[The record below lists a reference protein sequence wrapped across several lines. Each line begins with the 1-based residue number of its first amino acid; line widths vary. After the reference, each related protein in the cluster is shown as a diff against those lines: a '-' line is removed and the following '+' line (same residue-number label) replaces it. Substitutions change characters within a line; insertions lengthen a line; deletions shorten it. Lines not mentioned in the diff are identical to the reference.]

1 MDKPDLPTLKNFKS
15 AISPDGKWMA
25 LDFIDDQDK
34 TSRIAVTQEQL
45 AGLVTGLIETA
56 RKAHGMAPAQAREVV
71 EGAPIEITHLRVGMG
86 RTQSEAVLSISSG
99 PMTLLYSVEL
109 SSLLDLG
116 DLIRSKTKR
125 VPPTKN

>member
-1 MDKPDLPTLKNFKS
+1 MQPRGNMSSRTTTRADLLEAVYGTCPGL
-15 AISPDGKWMA
+15 
-25 LDFIDDQDK
+25 
-34 TSRIAVTQEQL
+34 SR
-45 AGLVTGLIETA
+45 
-56 RKAHGMAPAQAREVV
+56 AQAREVV

>member
-1 MDKPDLPTLKNFKS
+1 MKSS
-15 AISPDGKWMA
+15 AIHLPSGEMA
-25 LDFIDDQDK
+25 DLKFL
-34 TSRIAVTQEQL
+34 S
-45 AGLVTGLIETA
+45 
-56 RKAHGMAPAQAREVV
+56 
-71 EGAPIEITHLRVGMG
+71 VGMG